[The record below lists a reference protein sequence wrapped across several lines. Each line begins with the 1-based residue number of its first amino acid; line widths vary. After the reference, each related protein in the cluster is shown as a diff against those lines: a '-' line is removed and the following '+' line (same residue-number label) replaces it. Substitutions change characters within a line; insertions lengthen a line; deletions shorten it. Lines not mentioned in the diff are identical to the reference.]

1 MSFRLSWATWRNP
14 FPAILILTHLSLVRV
29 SVVGDP
35 ETVFHHVCF
44 TILLP
49 SDKRVG
55 RILVRTYP
63 AFSVD
68 QV

>member
-14 FPAILILTHLSLVRV
+14 FPAILILTHVSLVRGG
-29 SVVGDP
+29 VVGDP
-35 ETVFHHVCF
+35 ETVFHHGCF

-49 SDKRVG
+49 SDKKVG
-55 RILVRTYP
+55 GIVVRTFP

-68 QV
+68 RV